1 MTRPCVTLRN
11 RVRVPHSNRRHNETH
26 QELVVG
32 ILLRKLLEPEQQ
44 NGALLDGFPRT
55 EVQKRVPQ
63 AALEG
68 GEGFSEAIPG
78 AGGEVFVASP

>member
-1 MTRPCVTLRN
+1 MRN

-44 NGALLDGFPRT
+44 NSALLDGFPRT
-55 EVQKRVPQ
+55 KLQMECLKLTSETAGDGNRGGRNIFTLCHPPNLMRQKR
-63 AALEG
+63 
-68 GEGFSEAIPG
+68 
-78 AGGEVFVASP
+78 